1 MTVKSQRNHY
11 NVKFLKGYGHSI
23 SVKNS
28 KIILKNCADPFS
40 EPDIEEWHANRM
52 PYSKIVLSGKG
63 YVSTEAMAILSEHNR
78 NIILVDAHGRLQTVM
93 SPIMDSFTAT
103 KYRIGQYDTFR
114 DESKRKYLAFAVISA
129 KLDSQIGFLKS
140 TGVNLDL
147 TKLEE
152 YRALLSE
159 DNVSKTEAVS
169 GRIYFREYSK
179 LIDERFGFEARN
191 SPLRVRKDRATDVI
205 NALLNYGYSV
215 LAGEISKFI
224 NGVGLDSFYGFNHT
238 NKTSFQSLVYDM
250 IEPFRWLVECAVW
263 KMSDQKSKNRI
274 SKKQYS
280 FTREGYVVLEYDLI
294 RKFLEILERTFQKER
309 RYDYK
314 FGLRTQDG
322 LKSVQEIT
330 IVKISIQNLA
340 DFCMKKQKMIFNKS
354 YFLAM

>member
-1 MTVKSQRNHY
+1 LTLKNHKNHY

-28 KIILKNCADPFS
+28 KIILKNCGDPFS

-78 NIILVDAHGRLQTVM
+78 NVILVDAHGRLQTVM
-93 SPIMDSFTAT
+93 SPVMDSYTAT

-129 KLDSQIGFLKS
+129 KLDSQISFLKS
-140 TGVNLDL
+140 TGVELDL
-147 TKLEE
+147 VKLEE
-152 YRALLSE
+152 HRRLLTE
-159 DNVSKTEAVS
+159 DNVSKIEAVS
-169 GRIYFREYSK
+169 SRIYFREYSK

-191 SPLRVRKDRATDVI
+191 APLRVRKDRATDVI
-205 NALLNYGYSV
+205 NALLNYGYAV

-224 NGVGLDSFYGFNHT
+224 NGVGLDSFFGFLHT

-263 KMSDQKSKNRI
+263 RTSDQKSKNRI

-280 FTREGYVVLEYDLI
+280 YTREGYVVLEYDLI
-294 RKFLEILERTFQKER
+294 RKFLEMMERNFQKER

-314 FGLRTQDG
+314 FGLKTNDG

-330 IVKISIQNLA
+330 VAKITVQNLA
-340 DFCMKKQKMIFNKS
+340 EFCIEKRKEFSI
-354 YFLAM
+354 